1 VRNINQGV
9 TMFSAI
15 RKAILR
21 MAVVLAIAF
30 SALGAYART
39 ADATVIY
46 TLSGD
51 DPGIRGLL
59 SVVFSA
65 STFITPTLTV
75 TPFPNLTT
83 CLVGGGACNT
93 ATSGFS
99 LTPALPTT
107 DFTINAASLGFGV
120 TPRFF
125 TSSVQ
130 AFGTYTSLTVNG
142 LVTLTVAPAAVP
154 EPASLALFGMGLAGL
169 GMVLRTRRA

>member
-1 VRNINQGV
+1 
-9 TMFSAI
+9 
-15 RKAILR
+15 

-30 SALGAYART
+30 SALGAYPRT

-51 DPGIRGLL
+51 DPGIGGLL
-59 SVVFSA
+59 SVVFSS
-65 STFITPTLTV
+65 STFITPTVTV

-83 CLVGGGACNT
+83 CLVGGGACNP

-107 DFTINAASLGFGV
+107 DFTINAASSGLGV